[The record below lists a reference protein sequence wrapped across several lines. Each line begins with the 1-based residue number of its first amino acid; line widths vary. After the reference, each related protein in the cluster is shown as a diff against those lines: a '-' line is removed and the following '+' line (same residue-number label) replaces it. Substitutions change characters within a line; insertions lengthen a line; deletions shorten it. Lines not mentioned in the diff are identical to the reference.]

1 MCVESYQQYVVLSP
15 CEKHCVCFDCS
26 GSDYISVE
34 TERLSSSNGSV
45 NTVSHPASH
54 LILLPS
60 LSPSGQLSSK
70 ASHSQAHTNSLLKSF
85 DLVLRMFKARSH
97 QAR

>member
-1 MCVESYQQYVVLSP
+1 MCVESYQQYVARLFHP
-15 CEKHCVCFDCS
+15 EHCFDCG

-34 TERLSSSNGSV
+34 TERLSFSNGSV
-45 NTVSHPASH
+45 NTVSHPAPNR
-54 LILLPS
+54 ILLPS
-60 LSPSGQLSSK
+60 CLTGRVSSHLK
-70 ASHSQAHTNSLLKSF
+70 PLTDSLLKTF